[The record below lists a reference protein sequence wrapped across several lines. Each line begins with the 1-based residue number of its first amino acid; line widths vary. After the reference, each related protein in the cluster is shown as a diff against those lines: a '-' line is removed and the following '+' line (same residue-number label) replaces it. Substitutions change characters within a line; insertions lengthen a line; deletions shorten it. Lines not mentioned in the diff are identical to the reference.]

1 MFHLVTSG
9 PCWIEV
15 EAWSSPE
22 TDWLQG
28 TLRFMAAEASELR
41 PGGETVITRLA
52 DILVI
57 QAIRSWIAQDAAPQS
72 GWLGALQDPQIGRAI
87 TLIHRGPA
95 RPWTVASLAA
105 GVLAEH
111 LAATWPGGRRPARNL
126 ARRLGYQ
133 SEAAFSRAL
142 KRFIE
147 VPPGAARRAERIS
160 RSRRLRRDSHL
171 RQNSPE
177 PSRRTSIT
185 SDASARRGLP
195 CSRPATGG

>member
-111 LAATWPGGRRPARNL
+111 LAATWLQEDDAP
-126 ARRLGYQ
+126 LGTW
-133 SEAAFSRAL
+133 R
-142 KRFIE
+142 
-147 VPPGAARRAERIS
+147 
-160 RSRRLRRDSHL
+160 
-171 RQNSPE
+171 
-177 PSRRTSIT
+177 
-185 SDASARRGLP
+185 DASATSPRPPSAGRSSASSGSRRGRTA
-195 CSRPATGG
+195 SRANQQISKAQARLAPSPELARAVQAHEHHVGR